1 MAVMDKGQEVEVM
14 EHVQMALEVMGLEI
28 LQTVRIIIQP
38 ALGMVVSLAFGIL
51 MAAVGKTLVLKV
63 VVDIMVVVALNR
75 PDLLE
80 VVVVIM
86 EV

>member
-14 EHVQMALEVMGLEI
+14 EHVQMALEVMGLER
-28 LQTVRIIIQP
+28 LVTVRIIIAP
-38 ALGMVVSLAFGIL
+38 ALGMVVSLA
-51 MAAVGKTLVLKV
+51 VGPLGMTLVLKE
-63 VVDIMVVVALNR
+63 VVDILVVVALNR
-75 PDLLE
+75 PDLEE

>member
-1 MAVMDKGQEVEVM
+1 MHLGQVVMVV
-14 EHVQMALEVMGLEI
+14 EHVKVALELMGIEI
-28 LQTVRIIIQP
+28 LHTCRTIIKP
-38 ALGMVVSLAFGIL
+38 ALGMVVLLALIKV
-51 MAAVGKTLVLKV
+51 AGKTLVLKV

>member
-14 EHVQMALEVMGLEI
+14 EHVQMVLEVMGLEI
-28 LQTVRIIIQP
+28 LQTVRKIIQP

>member
-1 MAVMDKGQEVEVM
+1 MAVMHLGQVVMVVEHAKV
-14 EHVQMALEVMGLEI
+14 ALELMGIEI
-28 LQTVRIIIQP
+28 FQTVRIIMNP
-38 ALGMVVSLAFGIL
+38 ALGMVVSLAFISL
-51 MAAVGKTLVLKV
+51 GKTMVLKV

>member
-1 MAVMDKGQEVEVM
+1 MHLGQVVMVV
-14 EHVQMALEVMGLEI
+14 EHVQMGLEQMGLEI
-28 LQTVRIIIQP
+28 INIFLIIIPP
-38 ALGMVVSLAFGIL
+38 ALGMVVSLAVLLLAG
-51 MAAVGKTLVLKV
+51 MTLVLKV
-63 VVDIMVVVALNR
+63 VVDIMVVAALNR

>member
-1 MAVMDKGQEVEVM
+1 MAVMHLGQVVM
-14 EHVQMALEVMGLEI
+14 VVEHVKVPLELMGLEL
-28 LQTVRIIIQP
+28 LQTFRIIIQP
-38 ALGMVVSLAFGIL
+38 ALGMVVSLAFSL
-51 MAAVGKTLVLKV
+51 LGKTLVLKV
-63 VVDIMVVVALNR
+63 VVDILVVVALNR

>member
-14 EHVQMALEVMGLEI
+14 EHVQMVLEVMGLEI
-28 LQTVRIIIQP
+28 LQTFRIIIQP

-75 PDLLE
+75 PDLVE

>member
-1 MAVMDKGQEVEVM
+1 MV
-14 EHVQMALEVMGLEI
+14 LELMGLEI
-28 LQTVRIIIQP
+28 LQTFRIIIQP

-51 MAAVGKTLVLKV
+51 MAAVGMTLALKV